1 MATLERAGTETIIT
15 AIAITSSTQHDA
27 GRSLIFTS
35 SAQTPPFLGKKG
47 VVQTRAPIP
56 KYLQNYT
63 KLTHPYIHF
72 DHQDTHHNNSFAL
85 PQTILGSSF
94 SGQRAG
100 GFHLMAD
107 RVSSQRSKWA
117 VGELAAAPLALP
129 LPLTCRREDVKLE
142 HCCRSYHFN
151 LDLRKDELSCC
162 YSILNAYSGQCCLW
176 HFGSRSDVS
185 TARPPHPCHFTAL
198 AVSSLLKCIRGMQ
211 IVSLNR
217 HGTVTDGEDAS

>member
-1 MATLERAGTETIIT
+1 
-15 AIAITSSTQHDA
+15 
-27 GRSLIFTS
+27 
-35 SAQTPPFLGKKG
+35 
-47 VVQTRAPIP
+47 
-56 KYLQNYT
+56 
-63 KLTHPYIHF
+63 
-72 DHQDTHHNNSFAL
+72 
-85 PQTILGSSF
+85 
-94 SGQRAG
+94 
-100 GFHLMAD
+100 MAD

-117 VGELAAAPLALP
+117 VAELAAAPLALP

-198 AVSSLLKCIRGMQ
+198 AVSSLLKCSRGMQ

-217 HGTVTDGEDAS
+217 HGTVTDGEDASQTEIFSDSTSVFGLGMDRRSSGDARLLISLESDIMLLTIRIRITPTALRCRRPSLDQVFLGRGQEAST